1 MSPGFERIGIAG
13 VGLLGASLG
22 LALKKRGLAR
32 CVVGAGRRRETLETA
47 LRLGAIDEIADAPA
61 ALAAGTELVVL
72 AAPAAAVPPLMDSL
86 RGTAAVVT
94 DVAST
99 KGVICAH
106 AAGTWPSPRR
116 FVGGHPMAGSE
127 NAGPEHGRADLYEG
141 AVCLLEDSPGLDP
154 AAVDTVRRLWEAVGM
169 RVAPIA
175 PQLHDAL
182 LARTSH
188 LPHVAAAALAALAG
202 AAPLTRDVV
211 GRGFLD
217 TTRIAGGP
225 PEVWRDICLTNREA
239 LLESLSEYGERLET
253 FIRLLRDGDSAGLEA
268 FFAEG
273 RAARRGVTGE

>member
-61 ALAAGTELVVL
+61 DLAGTELVVL
-72 AAPAAAVPPLMDSL
+72 AAPAAAVPPLMDAL

-106 AAGTWPSPRR
+106 AAATWNAPRR

-141 AVCLLEDSPGLDP
+141 AICLIEDSPGLDS

-169 RVAPIA
+169 RVVPIA
-175 PQLHDAL
+175 PQLHDVL

-188 LPHVAAAALAALAG
+188 LPHVAAAALASLAG

-253 FIRLLRDGDSAGLEA
+253 FIRLLREGNSAGLEA